1 MHRQDGKKLYD
12 YFLRFLHV
20 CESNDMLDMFFWEK
34 KDIISVCFSCKGL
47 YKKYFTEVSYNG
59 SYSFEVNLASQIMS

>member
-1 MHRQDGKKLYD
+1 M
-12 YFLRFLHV
+12 